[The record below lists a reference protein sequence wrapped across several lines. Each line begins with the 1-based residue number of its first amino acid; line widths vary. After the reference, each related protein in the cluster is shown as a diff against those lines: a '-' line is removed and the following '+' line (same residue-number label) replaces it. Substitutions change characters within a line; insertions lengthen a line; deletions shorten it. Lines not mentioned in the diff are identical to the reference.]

1 MVNKL
6 EAPHWLIWSHL
17 TRMLVSYWLKGGQTR
32 SLERLGV
39 KTTNRAAIKSRRT
52 DQKSARRGENAL
64 IFTEDRLDL
73 GLRGYLS

>member
-6 EAPHWLIWSHL
+6 KAPHWLIRDHL
-17 TRMLVSYWLKGGQTR
+17 TSIPVPYWLNGGQTR
-32 SLERLGV
+32 SLEGLGV

-52 DQKSARRGENAL
+52 DQKSAYRGGNAL

-73 GLRGYLS
+73 GLCGYLS